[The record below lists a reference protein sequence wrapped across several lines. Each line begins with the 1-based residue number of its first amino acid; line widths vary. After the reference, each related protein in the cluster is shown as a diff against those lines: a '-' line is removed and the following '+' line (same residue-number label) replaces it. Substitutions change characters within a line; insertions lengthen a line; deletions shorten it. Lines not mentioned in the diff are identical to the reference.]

1 MRGGRGPCREV
12 PAVAQGKSGHGSSP
26 WVYPCTMLDWE
37 NEHRQLINQS
47 DGSDACHE
55 FLLCVLKGNH
65 LMIANMGCV

>member
-1 MRGGRGPCREV
+1 
-12 PAVAQGKSGHGSSP
+12 
-26 WVYPCTMLDWE
+26 MLDWE

-47 DGSDACHE
+47 DGDDACHE